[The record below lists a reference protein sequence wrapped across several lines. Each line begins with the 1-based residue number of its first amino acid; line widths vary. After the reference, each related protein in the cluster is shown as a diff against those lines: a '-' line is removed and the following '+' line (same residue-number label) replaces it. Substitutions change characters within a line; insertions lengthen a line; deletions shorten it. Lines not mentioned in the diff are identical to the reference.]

1 MRVMGGTLVDDETYE
16 AYVLLGLRAL
26 LRNGKGKAIMKV
38 LRSEDVA
45 AHELIMIEAWRRYA
59 ALPRECRED
68 PNKGLAILLEATE
81 KLLEATEKLQDRM
94 IERAKEAGAF
104 DVTPDKESGEDVR

>member
-16 AYVLLGLRAL
+16 AYVLLGVRAL
-26 LRNGKGKAIMKV
+26 FRNGKGKAIMKV

-59 ALPRECRED
+59 ALPSECRED

-81 KLLEATEKLQDRM
+81 KLQDRM
-94 IERAKEAGAF
+94 IERAKEAGVF
-104 DVTPDKESGEDVR
+104 DVTPDKVSDEDVW

>member
-16 AYVLLGLRAL
+16 AYVLLGVRAL
-26 LRNGKGKAIMKV
+26 LRNGRGKAIMKV
-38 LRSEDVA
+38 LRGEDVA

-81 KLLEATEKLQDRM
+81 KLQNRM

-104 DVTPDKESGEDVR
+104 DVAPDKASDEDVW

>member
-1 MRVMGGTLVDDETYE
+1 MRVMGGRLVDDETYE
-16 AYVLLGLRAL
+16 AYVLLGVRAL

-59 ALPRECRED
+59 ALPSECMED
-68 PNKGLAILLEATE
+68 PNKGLAT
-81 KLLEATEKLQDRM
+81 LLEATEKLQDRM

-104 DVTPDKESGEDVR
+104 DVTPDKASDEDVW

>member
-1 MRVMGGTLVDDETYE
+1 MRVMGGRLVDDETYE
-16 AYVLLGLRAL
+16 AYVLLGVRAL

-59 ALPRECRED
+59 ALPSECRED
-68 PNKGLAILLEATE
+68 ANKGLAT
-81 KLLEATEKLQDRM
+81 LLEATEKLQDRM

-104 DVTPDKESGEDVR
+104 DVTPDKGSDEDVW

>member
-16 AYVLLGLRAL
+16 AYVLLGVRAL

-38 LRSEDVA
+38 LKSEDVA
-45 AHELIMIEAWRRYA
+45 AYELIMIEAWRRYA
-59 ALPRECRED
+59 DLPRECKED
-68 PNKGLAILLEATE
+68 PNKGLAILF
-81 KLLEATEKLQDRM
+81 EATEKLQDRM

-104 DVTPDKESGEDVR
+104 NVTPDEASD

>member
-1 MRVMGGTLVDDETYE
+1 MRVMGGRLVDDETYE
-16 AYVLLGLRAL
+16 AYVLLGVRAL
-26 LRNGKGKAIMKV
+26 FRNGKGKAIMKV

-45 AHELIMIEAWRRYA
+45 AHELIMIEAWRRYT

-68 PNKGLAILLEATE
+68 PNKGLAI
-81 KLLEATEKLQDRM
+81 LLEATEKLQDRM